1 MSGSDPGSP
10 LAVQFIRLFVLI
22 LINAFFAAAEMAVV
36 SVNKNKI
43 KVLAQEGNKKA
54 AAVQKLLEDSNSFL
68 STIQIAITLAGFLS
82 SAAAAVG
89 LSDRMAGL
97 LIRIGIAES
106 VATEVAVVVVTII
119 LSYVTL
125 VLGEL
130 YPKRLALQHSESIA
144 MFVVR
149 PINAIAFIS
158 KPFVWFLSASV
169 NAVLKL
175 TRQKVDMDDEE
186 FSEDEV
192 MSMLEVGRE
201 SGVLKEEGQKMINSI
216 FEFDDKLAYEIMTPR
231 TEVFSIDINDPMEE
245 YIDQLMELRY
255 SRIPVYDDDSDK
267 IIGILNIKDYL
278 IKARE
283 EGFDNVDIASII
295 RKPFFV
301 PETKNIDALFYEL
314 QKTRQQIAI
323 LIDEYGGF
331 SGIVTM
337 EDIVEEVMGDIDD
350 EYDEEEP
357 EIEKI
362 DDHTYIVDGATDLD
376 DLNEE
381 LGTDLESENSETIG
395 GFIIDILGEIPDE
408 DEDEERVVEYENY
421 VFRIESVKDR
431 RIEKVKLYIM
441 PKKEEPEEDESE
453 EKESRKER
461 REKEK
466 KEKEKAEEASED

>member
-1 MSGSDPGSP
+1 
-10 LAVQFIRLFVLI
+10 
-22 LINAFFAAAEMAVV
+22 
-36 SVNKNKI
+36 
-43 KVLAQEGNKKA
+43 
-54 AAVQKLLEDSNSFL
+54 
-68 STIQIAITLAGFLS
+68 
-82 SAAAAVG
+82 
-89 LSDRMAGL
+89 
-97 LIRIGIAES
+97 
-106 VATEVAVVVVTII
+106 
-119 LSYVTL
+119 
-125 VLGEL
+125 
-130 YPKRLALQHSESIA
+130 

-175 TRQKVDMDDEE
+175 RQKVDMDDEE

>member
-1 MSGSDPGSP
+1 
-10 LAVQFIRLFVLI
+10 
-22 LINAFFAAAEMAVV
+22 
-36 SVNKNKI
+36 
-43 KVLAQEGNKKA
+43 
-54 AAVQKLLEDSNSFL
+54 
-68 STIQIAITLAGFLS
+68 
-82 SAAAAVG
+82 
-89 LSDRMAGL
+89 MAGV

-106 VATEVAVVVVTII
+106 VATEVAGVVVTII

-314 QKTRQQIAI
+314 QKPRQQIAI

-337 EDIVEEVMGDIDD
+337 EDLVEEIMGDIED
-350 EYDEEEP
+350 EYDEMDEP
-357 EIEKI
+357 EIKKI
-362 DDHTYIVDGATDLD
+362 DEYTYRIDGATPID
-376 DLNEE
+376 DINEE
-381 LGTDLESENSETIG
+381 LGLSLESENHETIS
-395 GFIIDILGEIPDE
+395 GFLLDLIGQIPE
-408 DEDEERVVEYENY
+408 DGEEREVIWDDLKFQIKE
-421 VFRIESVKDR
+421 VKDK
-431 RIEKVKLYIM
+431 RIHKIHLFL
-441 PKKEEPEEDESE
+441 PKNTVESQI
-453 EKESRKER
+453 
-461 REKEK
+461 
-466 KEKEKAEEASED
+466 

>member
-1 MSGSDPGSP
+1 MAPLSFCIVDEQNRVKNITFIRP
-10 LAVQFIRLFVLI
+10 LA
-22 LINAFFAAAEMAVV
+22 
-36 SVNKNKI
+36 
-43 KVLAQEGNKKA
+43 
-54 AAVQKLLEDSNSFL
+54 D
-68 STIQIAITLAGFLS
+68 TL
-82 SAAAAVG
+82 
-89 LSDRMAGL
+89 
-97 LIRIGIAES
+97 
-106 VATEVAVVVVTII
+106 
-119 LSYVTL
+119 
-125 VLGEL
+125 
-130 YPKRLALQHSESIA
+130 
-144 MFVVR
+144 MF
-149 PINAIAFIS
+149 
-158 KPFVWFLSASV
+158 
-169 NAVLKL
+169 
-175 TRQKVDMDDEE
+175 MDD
-186 FSEDEV
+186 
-192 MSMLEVGRE
+192 
-201 SGVLKEEGQKMINSI
+201 
-216 FEFDDKLAYEIMTPR
+216 
-231 TEVFSIDINDPMEE
+231 
-245 YIDQLMELRY
+245 
-255 SRIPVYDDDSDK
+255 
-267 IIGILNIKDYL
+267 
-278 IKARE
+278 
-283 EGFDNVDIASII
+283 
-295 RKPFFV
+295 
-301 PETKNIDALFYEL
+301 LFYDL
-314 QKTRQQIAI
+314 QTKRQHIAI

>member
-10 LAVQFIRLFVLI
+10 LAIQFILLFVLI

-89 LSDRMAGL
+89 LSDRMAGV

-119 LSYVTL
+119 VSYVTL

-175 TRQKVDMDDEE
+175 TRQKVDLDDEE

-255 SRIPVYDDDSDK
+255 SRIPVYDQGK
-267 IIGILNIKDYL
+267 
-278 IKARE
+278 
-283 EGFDNVDIASII
+283 
-295 RKPFFV
+295 
-301 PETKNIDALFYEL
+301 
-314 QKTRQQIAI
+314 
-323 LIDEYGGF
+323 GG
-331 SGIVTM
+331 G
-337 EDIVEEVMGDIDD
+337 
-350 EYDEEEP
+350 
-357 EIEKI
+357 
-362 DDHTYIVDGATDLD
+362 L
-376 DLNEE
+376 
-381 LGTDLESENSETIG
+381 
-395 GFIIDILGEIPDE
+395 
-408 DEDEERVVEYENY
+408 
-421 VFRIESVKDR
+421 
-431 RIEKVKLYIM
+431 
-441 PKKEEPEEDESE
+441 
-453 EKESRKER
+453 
-461 REKEK
+461 
-466 KEKEKAEEASED
+466 

>member
-1 MSGSDPGSP
+1 MSGSDPGSS
-10 LAVQFIRLFVLI
+10 LAIQFILLFVLI

-54 AAVQKLLEDSNSFL
+54 VAVQKLLENPNVFL
-68 STIQIAITLAGFLS
+68 STIQIAITLAGFLA
-82 SAAAAVG
+82 SASAAVG
-89 LSDRMAGL
+89 LSEGL
-97 LIRIGIAES
+97 GKVLINVGVAES
-106 VATEVAVVVVTII
+106 IANEVAVVIVTII

-130 YPKRLALQHSESIA
+130 YPKRIALQHSEGVA
-144 MFVVR
+144 MLVVR
-149 PINAIAFIS
+149 PINCIAFIS
-158 KPFVWFLSASV
+158 KPFVWFLSVSV
-169 NAVLKL
+169 NVVLRL
-175 TRQKVDMDDEE
+175 TGQKVDLDDEE

-192 MSMLEVGRE
+192 MSMLDVGRE

-216 FEFDDKLAYEIMTPR
+216 FAFDDKLAYEIMTPR
-231 TEVFSIDINDPMEE
+231 TNVFSIDINDPMEE
-245 YIDQLMELRY
+245 YIDELMELRY

-283 EGFDNVDIASII
+283 EGFDNVDIGTII
-295 RKPFFV
+295 RKPYFV
-301 PETKNIDALFYEL
+301 PETKNIDALFFEL

-362 DDHTYIVDGATDLD
+362 DDHTFLVDGSMDLD
-376 DLNEE
+376 DLNDE
-381 LGTDLESENSETIG
+381 LGTELESENSETIG

-408 DEDEERVVEYENY
+408 NEEGERIVEYENY

-431 RIEKVKLYIM
+431 RIERVKLYIM
-441 PKKEEPEEDESE
+441 PKKEPSEEDNSE
-453 EKESRKER
+453 KEKKDKEKESRREK

-466 KEKEKAEEASED
+466 SEE